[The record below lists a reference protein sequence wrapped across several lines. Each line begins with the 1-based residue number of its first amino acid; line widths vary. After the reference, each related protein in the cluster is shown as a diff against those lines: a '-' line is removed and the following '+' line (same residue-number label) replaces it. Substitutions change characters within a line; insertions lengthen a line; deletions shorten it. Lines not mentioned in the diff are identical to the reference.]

1 MNGNNHVKKRFL
13 LIAAVGI
20 AAVLCALLYAL
31 WTQGFLLPLWAKWN
45 HINICDSTGEY
56 EIVLQ
61 HRSVDVLHHGQ
72 ILWST
77 PNEVKVQDVLSSD
90 IDGDAAD
97 ELILLCWKRG
107 RYGKHKPF
115 WVEKDENGWSQ
126 HIFVYEYQAE
136 TITPKWMSSYIGQ
149 DVTAISAKETALSRS
164 RLLLTD
170 REENISSWIWDSWGF
185 VKEETDVSFVVFGD
199 NLIHE
204 PIYRYGLQSEEGFGF
219 LFEKVQE
226 TISAS
231 DVAVINQETPLV
243 DRSSLYGDYPRFGTP
258 IQVGWAIADAG
269 FDVVTCGTNHA
280 LDRGAEGV
288 QITKDF
294 FDSQNILC
302 LGIQTKEETGYRP
315 YEILEK
321 NGVRFALLN
330 YTYGTNGIQI
340 PEANPYMVHLLE
352 NEDQVREDIS
362 RAEADADFTI
372 VFVHWGTEN
381 SETIDAFQ
389 KQWAQVF
396 LKSKVDVVVGT
407 HPHALQP
414 YEVMKD
420 DDGHQM
426 LIYYSIGNY
435 ISAQNEKECIKGG
448 MASFTVSLT
457 SSGYQVTEYDLHP
470 LKIKWQKGGRY
481 TAEF

>member
-45 HINICDSTGEY
+45 HVNICDSTGEY

-72 ILWST
+72 ILWSS
-77 PNEVKVQDVLSSD
+77 PADVKVQDVLSSD

-115 WVEKDENGWSQ
+115 WVEKDENDWSQ

-226 TISAS
+226 AISAN

-243 DRSSLYGDYPRFGTP
+243 DRSSLYGNYPRFGTP

-280 LDRGAEGV
+280 LDRGTEGV

-352 NEDQVREDIS
+352 NEDLVREDIS
-362 RAEADADFTI
+362 KAEADADFTI

-396 LKSKVDVVVGT
+396 LKSKVDVVIGT

-420 DDGHQM
+420 DDGHEM

-435 ISAQNEKECIKGG
+435 ISAQNEKECVKGG